1 MECLGCNFIASSP
14 VKLRD
19 GRTVCSQCE
28 CWRLECEAR
37 YALGLPDRR
46 AWLEKVRKR
55 RGEEAYH
62 LLRNEMLAIYSNKPV
77 EEINFD

>member
-1 MECLGCNFIASSP
+1 MECLGCNFIESSP

-55 RGEEAYH
+55 RGEE
-62 LLRNEMLAIYSNKPV
+62 LLPGIAQAMEAGLEGAP
-77 EEINFD
+77 

>member
-37 YALGLPDRR
+37 HALAHHDRR
-46 AWLEKVRKR
+46 GYLENVRKK
-55 RGEEAYH
+55 RGDSAYH
-62 LLRNEMLAIYSNKPV
+62 VLRNEMLAIHNNKPV